1 MSTNLIKVEIESF
14 VGSDLNKMA
23 DELIKVVQKSLKKEA
38 KPHVEVIRN
47 TMPVPRWNSTIKT
60 ISKVNFNKKRRHIW
74 LTLGLE
80 GKLNDKDDSD
90 FMKAH
95 HMNYGTLE
103 RRDPEH
109 PFKNPVKQ
117 GKNNRN
123 TLGQPHLNIY
133 EDATKGAAAR
143 IIYGVEKAIQNF
155 TKTWNSEHQ

>member
-1 MSTNLIKVEIESF
+1 MSNLIKMEVESF
-14 VGSDLNKMA
+14 VESDLNKMA
-23 DELIKVVQKSLKKEA
+23 DELINVVRKTLKKEA

-47 TMPVPRWNSTIKT
+47 TMPVPRWNATIKT
-60 ISKVNFNKKRRHIW
+60 ISKVNFNKKKRQIW

-80 GKLNDKDDSD
+80 GKMNDRDDSD

-109 PFKNPVKQ
+109 SFKNPVRK

-123 TLGQPHLNIY
+123 PHGQPHLNFF
-133 EDATKGAAAR
+133 EDMTKGAASR
-143 IIYGVEKAIQNF
+143 IIHGVEKAIENF
-155 TKTWNSEHQ
+155 TKTWNSQHQ